1 MAHRNLLRNIAAL
14 LLLLQAPLHAQEKGT
29 FVHTVQRGE
38 TVYSIARTYQVSP
51 DAILQLN
58 PSANDGIK
66 AGGTLIIPQQAQG
79 TQKENFHT
87 IQAGETLY
95 QLTRTYGVDAETICE
110 ANPGLTADNFKAG
123 MVIRIP
129 GATARAITAPTPAAQ
144 PQPVATRPKCR
155 EMYKVKRK
163 ETLYSISRQF
173 GLTEKEI
180 QDANPE
186 MKQPDYKLR
195 KGDVICIPYPN
206 TTTTQPN
213 PTPATPKHTPTNT
226 ELMGG
231 KETPAPKRLVR
242 MGVLLPF
249 KGGTAENKKMIEF
262 YRGVLMAVERIKKSG
277 VSVEV
282 FTYDSGESAGD
293 LKSVLANHPLTGL
306 DFIIGPLHNGQIKPL
321 SDFCKKNRT
330 RLVVPFSSQ
339 GEEVYQNPYYYAI
352 NPPKSFLIS
361 EAAHL
366 TTELFGKERLV
377 LLDSRENDKDA
388 TDFTEAV
395 NKHLLQ
401 EGNKME
407 SFQLYDNELKW
418 LETMNPNKTNVII
431 PNSSSIKLL
440 NQLFPRLKDFAQKYP
455 KYRFKL
461 VGYPEWQTYTN
472 NHLENFYRFD
482 TYAYSMFYRN
492 PLNGQAEQFETDYQK
507 AFHEPTISSWP
518 RFAMLGFDTAYFFL
532 KGISDYGDAFEQH
545 LPQVAVQPY
554 QHRFTFQR
562 ASNWSGFINREVE
575 FIHYSPSHSIELI
588 RLKQ

>member
-1 MAHRNLLRNIAAL
+1 MAHRNLLRNIAVL
-14 LLLLQAPLHAQEKGT
+14 LLLLQAPLQAQEKGT
-29 FVHTVQRGE
+29 FTHTIQRGE

-51 DAILQLN
+51 DAILRLN

-66 AGGTLIIPQQAQG
+66 AGSTLVIPQQAQG

-95 QLTRTYGVDAETICE
+95 QLTQKYGVDAETICQ

-129 GATARAITAPTPAAQ
+129 GGAAQ
-144 PQPVATRPKCR
+144 AVTASTPTVQPQAAVQKPQYK
-155 EMYKVKRK
+155 EMYKVKRR
-163 ETLYSISRQF
+163 ETIYSISRQF
-173 GLTEKEI
+173 GLTEEEL
-180 QDANPE
+180 QEANPE
-186 MKQPDYKLR
+186 MKEPGYKLR
-195 KGDVICIPYPN
+195 RGDIICIPYPK
-206 TTTTQPN
+206 TAQTKPE
-213 PTPATPKHTPTNT
+213 PATTASPNTPSNT
-226 ELMGG
+226 ELIGR
-231 KETPAPKRLVR
+231 KDVPSPKRLVR

-249 KGGTAENKKMIEF
+249 KGGTAENKKMVEF
-262 YRGVLMAVERIKKSG
+262 YRGVLMAVEHAKKSG
-277 VSVEV
+277 ISVEV

-321 SDFCKKNRT
+321 SDFCKKNQT

-366 TTELFGKERLV
+366 TTQLFGKENLIM
-377 LLDSRENDKDA
+377 LDSRENDKDA
-388 TDFTEAV
+388 ADFTEAV
-395 NKHLLQ
+395 NKRLLQ
-401 EGNKME
+401 NGNKME
-407 SFQLYDNELKW
+407 SFQLYDSELKW
-418 LETMNPNKTNVII
+418 LETMNQNKTNVII
-431 PNSSSIKLL
+431 PNSPDIKVL

-461 VGYPEWQTYTN
+461 VGFPEWQTYTA

-482 TYAYSMFYRN
+482 TYAYSIFYRN

-507 AFHEPTISSWP
+507 TFHEPTIASWP

-532 KGISDYGDAFEQH
+532 KGISTYGDAFEQH
-545 LPQVAVQPY
+545 LSQVSVQPY
-554 QHRFTFQR
+554 QHKFTFQR
-562 ASNWSGFINREVE
+562 VSNWSGFINRNVE
-575 FIHYSPSHSIELI
+575 FIHYSPSHNIELI
-588 RLKQ
+588 RLK